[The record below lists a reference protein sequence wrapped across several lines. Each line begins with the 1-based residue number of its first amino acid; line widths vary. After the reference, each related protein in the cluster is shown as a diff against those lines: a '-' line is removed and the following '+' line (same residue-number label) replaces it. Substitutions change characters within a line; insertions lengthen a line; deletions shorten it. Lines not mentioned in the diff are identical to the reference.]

1 MYNRLF
7 LAFLKLILYNRIQF
21 ITNLF
26 IERIIQMRKTK
37 RIAAII
43 GLILIVALLLITLIS
58 SFFPSGPK
66 NQLFSACIFTLI
78 ALPIMIY
85 AYMMIYKLVHRKDNQ
100 HLTDEEVKD
109 ENTVSKNE

>member
-1 MYNRLF
+1 
-7 LAFLKLILYNRIQF
+7 
-21 ITNLF
+21 
-26 IERIIQMRKTK
+26 MRNTK

-43 GLILIVALLLITLIS
+43 GLILIVTLLLITLIS

-85 AYMMIYKLVHRKDNQ
+85 AYMLIYKLVHRKDNQ
-100 HLTDEEVKD
+100 PLSNKKEKD